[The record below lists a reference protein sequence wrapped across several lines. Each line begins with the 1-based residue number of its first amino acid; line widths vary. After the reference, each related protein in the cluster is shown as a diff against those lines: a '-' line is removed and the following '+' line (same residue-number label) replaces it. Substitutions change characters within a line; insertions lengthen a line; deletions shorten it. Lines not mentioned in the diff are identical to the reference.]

1 MSCTLFDL
9 GHAARDV
16 AGALYDADG
25 ALSGEVR
32 LAFGVKGIAA
42 VGAWQTRLVNYENYA
57 HDLVHGVR
65 FSPADLRLQI
75 VPVVIESQQGP
86 NNLDRVARNDAE
98 RALQSVV
105 DNRTFH
111 GSFADGA
118 FKFSA
123 LPGSAVPLSHFEVKL
138 DTDLLTSRLDPFL
151 DKTTWTQVHRH
162 ALLKPARLL
171 FDLVY
176 TASMHPT
183 RRSSRLA
190 HDDAAAAATAADDL
204 RHAELLALVV
214 LALLCRSSRNRA
226 KDRGFSH
233 ALEAEWADL
242 ATMFAGEMARAK
254 KWVGE
259 HLRPKGEV
267 ARRLGQWCIEH
278 DGDGK
283 LTMREVQG
291 AIEAAMGW
299 LMWRFGLDILPHDL
313 QYDSLSKARYLPQAR
328 ALFRRV

>member
-9 GHAARDV
+9 GHAATDV
-16 AGALYDADG
+16 AGALHDADQ
-25 ALSGEVR
+25 ALSVDEVR

-42 VGAWQTRLVNYENYA
+42 VGAWQTRLVNYQNYT
-57 HDLVHGVR
+57 HDLVHAVR
-65 FSPADLRLQI
+65 FSPADSRLQI

-86 NNLDRVARNDAE
+86 NNLDRIARNDAE
-98 RALQSVV
+98 RALKRVV

-111 GSFADGA
+111 GSFAEGA
-118 FKFSA
+118 FKFGA
-123 LPGSAVPLSHFEVKL
+123 LPGSAVPLSQFDVKL
-138 DTDLLTSRLDPFL
+138 DTDLLTGRLDPFL
-151 DKTTWTQVHRH
+151 DKMTWTQVHRH

-171 FDLVY
+171 FDLVH
-176 TASMHPT
+176 TASIHPT

-190 HDDAAAAATAADDL
+190 HDDAADDDDL
-204 RHAELLALVV
+204 RHADLLALVV

-226 KDRGFSH
+226 EDRGFSH
-233 ALEAEWADL
+233 ALEDEWADL
-242 ATMFAGEMARAK
+242 AAMFAGEMARAK

-259 HLRPKGEV
+259 HARPEGEV
-267 ARRLGQWCIEH
+267 ARRLGRWCIEH

-291 AIEAAMGW
+291 AIEAAMRW
-299 LMWRFGLDILPHDL
+299 LQWRFGLDILPHDL
-313 QYDSLSKARYLPQAR
+313 QYDSLSKAPSRYLPQAR